1 MKDKCPKCG
10 GVLNQYNPGPLCAP
24 CQEKLAEERKTITE
38 GLHYDVEDMRL
49 ILGLDSQEHVRRLA
63 RDGKLPRRI
72 PGVRRWLWLKEV
84 IDAWIRSDHQ
94 VSPVNTEEA
103 QAILLGLQLG
113 YPIDQ
118 ATLYGHDPG
127 NLVDMLKQHGY
138 LQDSKDQSQ

>member
-10 GVLNQYNPGPLCAP
+10 GVLNQYNPGPLCTP

-63 RDGKLPRRI
+63 RDEKLPRRI
-72 PGVRRWLWLKEV
+72 PVIRKWLWLREV
-84 IDAWIRSDHQ
+84 VDSWIKSDHQ
-94 VSPVNTEEA
+94 LLPANSEEA
-103 QAILLGLQLG
+103 QTILLALKLG

-127 NLVDMLKQHGY
+127 NLRKLLKDAGH
-138 LQDSKDQSQ
+138 LQDEKDRSK